1 MNKLIKKKLNKTSK
15 DINISNFTKNVSFYF
30 DVTKIYP
37 LIKGIEDISKINIT
51 KEEISILEKK
61 IKEISE
67 RTISANVKNKTI
79 NILTEFKNH
88 IENLKEVDTTQTIY
102 AQRIKNIIEQ
112 ERKNSNKTISLKKI
126 QTIYNSKYSPKRSLA
141 TISRIM
147 KRHLHL
153 HFKRITVK
161 NPKLNKKN
169 YRFMTFLFLK
179 GFYRGLAQG
188 LDMIYIDETAC
199 SLENTHFR
207 DWIEKDGEF
216 INGAEAKLREKINI
230 IMAINLNGIL
240 NYKIV
245 DTTINQSIFEEF
257 FNELINGMSEEQKL
271 NSIIIFDNATI
282 HKTKNMVKLYKNKG
296 LKILTNIPYKSEFN
310 AIEYCFGNFK
320 NEYYKFCFKDK
331 NEQKNKIEE
340 LINSEYLKKS
350 LEGCYLQAYIKY
362 RKFISSNPDKD
373 ETEILYQE
381 IIKKKEDEMSKSFEE
396 E

>member
-67 RTISANVKNKTI
+67 RTKSANVKNKTI

-282 HKTKNMVKLYKNKG
+282 HKTKNMVKLYKNK
-296 LKILTNIPYKSEFN
+296 
-310 AIEYCFGNFK
+310 
-320 NEYYKFCFKDK
+320 
-331 NEQKNKIEE
+331 
-340 LINSEYLKKS
+340 
-350 LEGCYLQAYIKY
+350 
-362 RKFISSNPDKD
+362 
-373 ETEILYQE
+373 
-381 IIKKKEDEMSKSFEE
+381 
-396 E
+396 